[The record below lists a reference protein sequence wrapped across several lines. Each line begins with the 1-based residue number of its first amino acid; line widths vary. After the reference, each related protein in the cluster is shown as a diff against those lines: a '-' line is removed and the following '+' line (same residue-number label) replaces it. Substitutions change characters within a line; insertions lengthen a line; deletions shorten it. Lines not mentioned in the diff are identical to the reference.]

1 MNKKE
6 IHVSENRILL
16 FITTI
21 LITIIS
27 TDTVYFGTNENV
39 LFQKSTQMILCV
51 FVIILFFYVFKKRI
65 FFEKQKII
73 LVAILNS
80 CIILTSVV
88 TVDFRLGYIFR
99 CVLIFF
105 SFFITQIFSI
115 EVFAKMFNKII
126 CFLSFISIICFFIEA
141 IDHSFFSFAPRVY
154 NISGYGFQNLF
165 LYIQSDAGFS
175 LRNYGIYREPG
186 VFQIFIIVALLFEI
200 YCFKQI
206 DIKRIIVLSITLLT
220 TLSTTGVI
228 AFIVWIILF
237 LFKNKLFVKTI
248 RIKYIVCLM
257 VMVSLLVGLLLF
269 SFNSFFDTVFGK
281 FNLENASFLARLSS
295 VVVNI
300 KIWVENPVFG
310 VGLTNVENL
319 YIQESNNIFGVFIKD
334 NTNTILVQYA
344 VFGMLFGILWTL
356 GYLKAACALGKSKIE
371 RILIFLI
378 IIILS
383 VGEDLSFSPLG
394 NVLMIYGL
402 MYFEK
407 SNSKKNERIFN
418 GG

>member
-51 FVIILFFYVFKKRI
+51 FVIILFFYVFKKRV

-126 CFLSFISIICFFIEA
+126 CFLSFISIICFF
-141 IDHSFFSFAPRVY
+141 Y
-154 NISGYGFQNLF
+154 
-165 LYIQSDAGFS
+165 
-175 LRNYGIYREPG
+175 
-186 VFQIFIIVALLFEI
+186 
-200 YCFKQI
+200 
-206 DIKRIIVLSITLLT
+206 
-220 TLSTTGVI
+220 
-228 AFIVWIILF
+228 
-237 LFKNKLFVKTI
+237 
-248 RIKYIVCLM
+248 
-257 VMVSLLVGLLLF
+257 
-269 SFNSFFDTVFGK
+269 
-281 FNLENASFLARLSS
+281 
-295 VVVNI
+295 
-300 KIWVENPVFG
+300 
-310 VGLTNVENL
+310 
-319 YIQESNNIFGVFIKD
+319 
-334 NTNTILVQYA
+334 
-344 VFGMLFGILWTL
+344 
-356 GYLKAACALGKSKIE
+356 
-371 RILIFLI
+371 
-378 IIILS
+378 
-383 VGEDLSFSPLG
+383 
-394 NVLMIYGL
+394 
-402 MYFEK
+402 
-407 SNSKKNERIFN
+407 
-418 GG
+418 

>member
-1 MNKKE
+1 M
-6 IHVSENRILL
+6 
-16 FITTI
+16 
-21 LITIIS
+21 
-27 TDTVYFGTNENV
+27 
-39 LFQKSTQMILCV
+39 
-51 FVIILFFYVFKKRI
+51 
-65 FFEKQKII
+65 
-73 LVAILNS
+73 
-80 CIILTSVV
+80 
-88 TVDFRLGYIFR
+88 
-99 CVLIFF
+99 
-105 SFFITQIFSI
+105 
-115 EVFAKMFNKII
+115 
-126 CFLSFISIICFFIEA
+126 SFISIICFFIEA

-200 YCFKQI
+200 YYFKQI
-206 DIKRIIVLSITLLT
+206 DIKRVIVLSITLLT

-228 AFIVWIILF
+228 AFLVWIVLF
-237 LFKNKLFVKTI
+237 LFKNKLLVKTI

-257 VMVSLLVGLLLF
+257 VIVSLLVGLLLF
-269 SFNSFFDTVFGK
+269 LFDSFFDTVFGK
-281 FNLENASFLARLSS
+281 FTLENASFLARLSS
-295 VVVNI
+295 IIVNI
-300 KIWVENPVFG
+300 KIWIENLVFG

-319 YIQESNNIFGVFIKD
+319 YMQESNNIFGVFIKD

-344 VFGMLFGILWTL
+344 VFGTLFGILWTI
-356 GYLKAACALGKSKIE
+356 GYIKAACALGKSKIE